1 MTIKK
6 IPLTALILLTL
17 VCLAAAQQ
25 PKAQQPASQQPAAPQ
40 QADDLKP
47 VLAEIERAG
56 GLKEHPNAN
65 ALVVFE
71 ETRTVFDETGEF
83 TSTEHALV
91 KVLTDKGKQT
101 FATRKLPYHRRYS
114 TVKVVL
120 ARVIKKDGRV
130 VPVPPESIKDGTME
144 ETQSMNI
151 LDENFRRL
159 SVVFPGVEVGDSIEM
174 TIETHSKPLIQG
186 HYNDLTLFQS
196 TEPVLRKD
204 VTVEGPA
211 SKPLRYVVRD
221 GRLEFSQQKTGDKVI
236 YRWRASN
243 LPKIEEELAMA
254 SIADLATRVI
264 AGTFKDWQELSRYGE
279 SLNVGKVDSNEAMKA
294 KVVELTKDCA
304 TKEDKILAI
313 FRYVSQK
320 IRYMGSSMD
329 LGAFIEPHQATYT
342 FEKQYGVCRDKSILM
357 MAMLR
362 EIGVKAYDAMINVS
376 RSTDPEIP
384 IIFFEH
390 AICGVV
396 MDDGRIVYMDPT
408 LELSS
413 SFGETYVGGRSVL
426 LLDEKGKD
434 LIKVPPIPAEASLGA
449 IRGETQVLADGSLQG
464 KVRISGKG
472 FYDFVLRSVAK
483 QVPAFQFPMV
493 FQQLGQM
500 LASTIKIENVKT
512 GEFADLT
519 KPYEISFD
527 YRAKDYVVDIG
538 KLVMFKVPFSSQ
550 AFDIISV
557 GIFQLLGDREE
568 RKYPIFL
575 FAPRGCREEET
586 ITIPPGYSVKGVPDP
601 VSIREG
607 PVSLA
612 LTAAQKGN
620 QVTFTSDFRI
630 EVSSLDPQ
638 GYQALRKV
646 VKGLRRFQKSMV
658 ILEKAEAPAAGG
670 DR

>member
-1 MTIKK
+1 MKVK
-6 IPLTALILLTL
+6 RLGLLILFQLIIAFSF
-17 VCLAAAQQ
+17 AAAQAPAPARQ
-25 PKAQQPASQQPAAPQ
+25 TAPPAQPAE
-40 QADDLKP
+40 DLKP
-47 VLAEIERAG
+47 ILAELARAG
-56 GLKEHPNAN
+56 GLKEHPDAN

-71 ETRTVFDETGEF
+71 DDRTVFEESGEF
-83 TSTEHALV
+83 TATEHSLV
-91 KVLTDKGKQT
+91 KILTDKGKQM

-120 ARVIKKDGRV
+120 ARVIKPDGRTI
-130 VPVPPESIKDGTME
+130 PVPPESMKDGTLE
-144 ETQSMNI
+144 ESQAMNI

-159 SVVFPGVEVGDSIEM
+159 SVTFPGFEVGDAVEIVV
-174 TIETHSKPLIQG
+174 ETHSQPLIQG
-186 HYNDLTLFQS
+186 HFNDLAFFQS
-196 TEPVLRKD
+196 TEPVLRND
-204 VTVEGPA
+204 VTIDGPA

-221 GRLEFSQQKTGDKVI
+221 GKLEFSEQKKNGRI
-236 YRWRASN
+236 LYHWRAVN
-243 LPKIEEELAMA
+243 VPKIEQELAMA
-254 SIADLATRVI
+254 SIADVATRVV
-264 AGTFKDWQELSRYGE
+264 ASTFKDWRELSKYGD
-279 SLNVGKVDSNEAMKA
+279 SLNAGKVDSNEAMRA
-294 KVVELTKDCA
+294 KVAELTRDCA
-304 TKEDKILAI
+304 TREDKILAI

-357 MAMLR
+357 MAMLK
-362 EIGVKAYDAMINVS
+362 EVGVKAYDAMINVS

-413 SFGETYVGGRSVL
+413 SFGETYVGNRYVL
-426 LLDEKGKD
+426 LLDEQGKD
-434 LIKVPPIPAEASLGA
+434 LVRVPPIPAEEGLGA
-449 IRGETQVLADGSLQG
+449 IKGETQVMPDGGIQG

-493 FQQLGQM
+493 WQQLGQN
-500 LASTIKIENVKT
+500 LASTIKVENVKP
-512 GEFADLT
+512 GDFADLT
-519 KPYEISFD
+519 RPYEINFE
-527 YRAKDYVVDIG
+527 YKAKDYVVDIG
-538 KLVMFKVPFSSQ
+538 RLAMFKIPFSTQ

-557 GIFQLLGDREE
+557 GIFQVLADRAE

-586 ITIPPGYSVKGVPDP
+586 ITIPPGYRVKAVPDP

-612 LTAAQKGN
+612 LAATAKGN
-620 QVTFTSDFRI
+620 EVIFTSDFRI
-630 EVSSLDPQ
+630 ETWSLDPQ
-638 GYQALRKV
+638 GYQGLRTV

-658 ILEKAEAPAAGG
+658 ILEKVEAGATGG
-670 DR
+670 AR